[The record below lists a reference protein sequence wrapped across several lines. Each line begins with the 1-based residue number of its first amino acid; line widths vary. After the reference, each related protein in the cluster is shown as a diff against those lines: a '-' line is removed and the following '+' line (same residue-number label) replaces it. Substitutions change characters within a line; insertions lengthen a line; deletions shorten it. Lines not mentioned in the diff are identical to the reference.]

1 MVYKQS
7 KQSNPIKASLFLQ
20 KSNKVLLE
28 IDTEINAHRNGAGSI
43 STIAQLETIK
53 KQVNCMIRNLSSNK
67 FMPSYQRMIIDSWD
81 YSNNLGIQL
90 LALYEEYLKL

>member
-7 KQSNPIKASLFLQ
+7 KRSNPIKPSLFLQ
-20 KSNKVLLE
+20 KTDKVLLE
-28 IDTEINAHRNGAGSI
+28 IDNEINAHRSGSGSI
-43 STIAQLETIK
+43 SNVTQLEIIK
-53 KQVNCMIRNLSSNK
+53 EQVNCMIQNLSSSK

-81 YSNNLGIQL
+81 YSNNLGIEL